1 MLIWMNFKMGSGSF
15 FALVSFQSNFLKPRD
30 RTSAI
35 ADSAMMYGEWEYK
48 TSCMLVM
55 KTKKKAR
62 TRRAL
67 LGKNTGF
74 FYFMRFKPNFL
85 VFS

>member
-1 MLIWMNFKMGSGSF
+1 MGSGSF
-15 FALVSFQSNFLKPRD
+15 FALVSFQSNFLKPSD

-55 KTKKKAR
+55 KTKKKSSHTASSFGKKYR
-62 TRRAL
+62 VLLFYAL
-67 LGKNTGF
+67 
-74 FYFMRFKPNFL
+74 
-85 VFS
+85 